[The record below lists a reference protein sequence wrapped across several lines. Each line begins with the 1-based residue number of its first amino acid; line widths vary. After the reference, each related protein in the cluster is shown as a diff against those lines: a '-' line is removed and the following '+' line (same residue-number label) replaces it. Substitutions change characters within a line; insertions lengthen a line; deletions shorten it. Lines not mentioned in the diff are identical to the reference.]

1 MSAKAL
7 NSQPGV
13 ALGGSGTL
21 SHVYIQHPPLRC
33 TIPGSKGL
41 FYDDGNKLLLSVTSD
56 QVFAWKT
63 VPLTPPDA
71 PSCDSIGEGPVLSV
85 RYSLDAKVL
94 GIQRSNHEIQFK
106 NRETG
111 EALIHRCRLE
121 SEIILG
127 FFWIDCPTCDVVIV
141 KTSGLDLFTY
151 EPEVKI
157 LRLVE
162 TKKLNVCWYV
172 YTHESRMV
180 LLASGMQCKTFTG
193 FQFSSGGIIRL
204 PRFDMAMAQA
214 EVNKK
219 PVLAAEDVHIVTIYG
234 RIYCLQ
240 VDRVA
245 MLLHLYRFYR
255 DAVIQQGSLT
265 IYSSKIAVSVV
276 DNVLLVHQVD
286 AKVVILYDMFADS
299 RAPISAPLPLLVR
312 GLPRANASSSRSSI
326 NDALHIE
333 TNEMSDHEGSVY
345 GEGWIFLVPD
355 LICDFVNG
363 FLWRIHLDLEAIAAS
378 NSEVPSILDFLQR
391 RKLETNKAKQLCLA
405 ITRAV
410 ILERRPVLMVARA
423 MDVLVNCFS
432 HSMKMGGARR
442 TVSGEST
449 STPTTQ
455 HGNNS
460 RTVVDDPM
468 SRVQTHGRS
477 TKHEPATVSGVV
489 SESIHYRT
497 KDVDN
502 ESLGLTTFSTI
513 DRSSTLLVSHSEE
526 NVNLALQ
533 NTSSGEPLQ
542 KPLSS
547 EFHDLGTKEGIKS
560 IDAGTSDVEAE
571 QSSSESQL
579 SPSSSRFDSN
589 VSVESQVPSAAIS
602 PDEMYCSVFALIE
615 EEMAGDPAYLVA
627 IIVEYLRSAAVEKLK
642 VHPNLYV
649 LTVQLLA
656 RSDRYAE
663 LGLFVMNKIL
673 EPSKE
678 VALQLLESGRQNLP
692 TRKLGMD
699 MLRRLSLHHDY
710 VLLLVQDGY
719 YLEALRYVRKNKVNT
734 IRPSLFLD
742 ATISS
747 NDLQHLAAVLRF
759 FSDFIPGFTNTSDHE
774 TYYRILNEM
783 NSSVAA

>member
-477 TKHEPATVSGVV
+477 TKHEPATVSGV
-489 SESIHYRT
+489 
-497 KDVDN
+497 
-502 ESLGLTTFSTI
+502 
-513 DRSSTLLVSHSEE
+513 
-526 NVNLALQ
+526 

-719 YLEALRYVRKNKVNT
+719 YLEALRYVRKNKVVILKLERLTEAMVNVQVNT